1 MRIQYKNGNE
11 FEVFGL
17 EWSKDTMYVIYWDS
31 DRLSYAYIKNGN
43 SNENTEIE
51 VVDDLITWKGRY
63 CQKRSMFFHWAL
75 FDDYLYEEIMERENG
90 ATQKFYRIL
99 RSEGFL
105 GEKDLQRC
113 RICGLLQD
121 DLPWGKDDNDPTYE
135 LCGCCGAVFGIDDLD
150 LDSIRK
156 YRNDWVLGGHKW
168 NREQEKPEDWLP
180 ETQIIEIPFNYR

>member
-1 MRIQYKNGNE
+1 MKIKDKQGNVY
-11 FEVFGL
+11 EVFC
-17 EWSKDTMYVIYWDS
+17 IYWTRDQSNAFYWNGTKLSVEGLSGGMDS
-31 DRLSYAYIKNGN
+31 GNAEVIDPTIKWRGKYY
-43 SNENTEIE
+43 STGIMHWYLFENNLLEAIFE
-51 VVDDLITWKGRY
+51 GDQI
-63 CQKRSMFFHWAL
+63 A
-75 FDDYLYEEIMERENG
+75 
-90 ATQKFYRIL
+90 AQKFYTVL